1 MAETM
6 RTEKEAAKAAE
17 AERKREEKLAVNAE
31 KEHLQ
36 AEKEAAKAAKAERK
50 REEKVAANAKK
61 EHLQAIKERV
71 KAAKDGLSASETKL
85 REAEN
90 ALLQANQ
97 ALSTAEDALVN
108 AVQRLPQMEGSLVAA
123 EQTKEKL
130 SEQARWLRSQK
141 PVLEAENL
149 NMTIKIGQRKEEQK
163 RRQAA
168 QQKKQKEKF
177 DDFGFLFRMLKFLE
191 TAFESTMMAL
201 LTISIF
207 FEEIPEGRD
216 TSGRVLLFGS
226 SLVLSVAS
234 MSYGVYGMLPRT
246 RSNAAGGAAPAGRFS
261 VQSLQMFLCILVN
274 LVWAFVAIGMWL
286 GTMGFFHE
294 VVELNIAC
302 AKYGCGD
309 VTSPSPPPPLA
320 HKLTGLCAYTCATG
334 TGAGVCEDGLS
345 PSPDLVA
352 DFNHTTGEALCPYGT
367 DCGDCGW
374 RPDYYAARPKPPP
387 PPPSMSPPPM
397 SPPHLPQATTLGR
410 RLGHLDLPPPPPSLS
425 PPPPLPPPSP
435 PLPSPWPGSR
445 SRPQRQLTT
454 TFDFSNANSPGWSN
468 GSGDPPYAFTK
479 TDGSTP
485 SSITGPSAGVG
496 GLGSYL
502 YAETSSRAQGDLFTL
517 AYDGSACSNTG
528 LGVSTVTFYYHMYGA
543 GMGELRLTNAPG
555 EAVWSLSGDK
565 GNAWQAVTVDVYSPS
580 FAFEYTR
587 GSSFRGDAAVA
598 LVVVRCGAVS
608 PPPPPSLPTTTF
620 DFSGGITTG
629 LGWSTRGGTNA
640 FTKNEGGT
648 PSSGTGPSA
657 GVSGSGSYV
666 FAETSGGFMGKLF
679 TLAYDGSACSAIGQG
694 VSAVAFYYHMWGATM
709 GELRVTN
716 ATGDAVWS
724 LSGNQG
730 DSWQA
735 ATVGVYSPSFG
746 FEYTR
751 GSDYTGDAAVALVA
765 VSCGAALPST
775 PPSPP
780 PPPTS
785 TPPSTPT
792 NMAVLYGGYEYRTI
806 MGNVPAA
813 GNTELLCHGLT
824 CRPLP
829 DGYEIAPADSD
840 VITNVI
846 AAFTW
851 STHGEHA
858 PVTSLLSL
866 IAPHSVLPLWL
877 RRSHGCFLEL
887 GRQQWLSRVPD
898 GRNVEPRRRLGR

>member
-1 MAETM
+1 M

-17 AERKREEKLAVNAE
+17 AERKREEKVAVNAE
-31 KEHLQ
+31 KEHLR

-50 REEKVAANAKK
+50 REEKVAVNAEK

-90 ALLQANQ
+90 ALRQANQ

-108 AVQRLPQMEGSLVAA
+108 AVQQLPQMEGSLVAA
-123 EQTKEKL
+123 KQTKEEL
-130 SEQARWLRSQK
+130 SKEARWLRAQK

-149 NMTIKIGQRKEEQK
+149 NMTIKISQRKEEQK

-226 SLVLSVAS
+226 SLALSVAS

-246 RSNAAGGAAPAGRFS
+246 RSNAAGGGAPAGRFS

-352 DFNHTTGEALCPYGT
+352 DFNHTTGEALCAYGT

-387 PPPSMSPPPM
+387 PPPSLSPPQ
-397 SPPHLPQATTLGR
+397 LPQATTLGR
-410 RLGHLDLPPPPPSLS
+410 RLGHLDLPPPPLSLL

-485 SSITGPSAGVG
+485 SSGTGPSAGVG

-517 AYDGSACSNTG
+517 AYDGSSCSNTG

-543 GMGELRLTNAPG
+543 DMGELRLTNAPG

-580 FAFEYTR
+580 FAFEYRR

-598 LVVVRCGAVS
+598 LVVVRCGAAS

-640 FTKNEGGT
+640 FTKKEGGS
-648 PSSGTGPSA
+648 PSGGTGPSA

-666 FAETSGGFMGKLF
+666 FAETSGGSMGKLF
-679 TLAYDGSACSAIGQG
+679 TLAYDGSACSGGCGSHVPPARFSWWVGGVRGAHIPRTSRCLRAVGQ
-694 VSAVAFYYHMWGATM
+694 
-709 GELRVTN
+709 
-716 ATGDAVWS
+716 
-724 LSGNQG
+724 
-730 DSWQA
+730 
-735 ATVGVYSPSFG
+735 
-746 FEYTR
+746 
-751 GSDYTGDAAVALVA
+751 
-765 VSCGAALPST
+765 
-775 PPSPP
+775 
-780 PPPTS
+780 
-785 TPPSTPT
+785 
-792 NMAVLYGGYEYRTI
+792 
-806 MGNVPAA
+806 A
-813 GNTELLCHGLT
+813 G
-824 CRPLP
+824 RR
-829 DGYEIAPADSD
+829 
-840 VITNVI
+840 
-846 AAFTW
+846 
-851 STHGEHA
+851 
-858 PVTSLLSL
+858 
-866 IAPHSVLPLWL
+866 WL
-877 RRSHGCFLEL
+877 HE
-887 GRQQWLSRVPD
+887 
-898 GRNVEPRRRLGR
+898 N